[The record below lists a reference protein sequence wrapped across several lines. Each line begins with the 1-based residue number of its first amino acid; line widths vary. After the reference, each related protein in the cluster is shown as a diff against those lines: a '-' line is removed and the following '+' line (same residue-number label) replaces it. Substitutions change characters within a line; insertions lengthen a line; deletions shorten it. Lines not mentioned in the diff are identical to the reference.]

1 MVLHQPTVDQK
12 ITTQSNHE
20 GSYSEEVQLVNKKGI
35 PAYKDSLES
44 N

>member
-20 GSYSEEVQLVNKKGI
+20 GRYSKGVELANKKGI
-35 PAYKDSLES
+35 PAYKDTLES